1 MCDNKEVY
9 CNVVVKLSRNIMVHV
24 LLIDSLFICN
34 KVVKVFSYF
43 DHCTASIFKVKKWLI
58 IKIQY
63 FGLNLVLRDFFITE
77 IGFYK
82 I

>member
-34 KVVKVFSYF
+34 IVVKVFSYF